1 MKGYHVSRSLSQQ
14 SSGGGHTQCDPGP
27 GSVREY
33 HRHPSEH
40 YDRAGHPFYPPG
52 GPPEP
57 LALEHRSHTHSGGGT
72 FPRSHP
78 NQHPPT
84 QQLYDSCEDCL
95 STVGGHGGKMH
106 RMPPNLQ
113 DQFEKQPFHPDG
125 FHTLQYQRSASGAEQ
140 RGESPSRIRHLVHS
154 VQKLFAKSHSL
165 EAPSKRE
172 YNGTRGGGGPRSG
185 GEEGGRHNNS
195 GHQSRS
201 ARRSK
206 SRERSKSGD
215 GRHESS
221 SRRHRSR
228 TAGWWSSDDNL
239 DSDSSFLVT
248 GGNTGPGGRSGGRGG
263 YPTGH
268 ESLDAAIQ
276 ELTMKKLPR
285 QGSVP
290 PGPGPGECMACTTL
304 ALAGG
309 EGGGGGVAGYHGG
322 PGQHSLKRSTWS
334 AMTVSQA
341 REVYPSSVRGG
352 GGGGY
357 DKALVPMENKLKE
370 RTFHYLQVPS
380 DGVEWG
386 GPDGGGEIPCRRMRS
401 GSYVKAMGDDDSQ
414 DSDAS
419 PKASPKTT
427 IIAQREAF
435 RRSVSMDHRSSATKY
450 SCKQCVDSTLS
461 ANSRTKPKSHA
472 RSRSYTHSLTSSQLG
487 DSLNRQFEAVCETMF
502 GEIESQAVEALDLP
516 GCFRTRSHSYVRAI
530 QAGCS
535 QDDDCLSVFSISGP
549 QGSIKG
555 GAIFPYRKGGPPPLP
570 PRMSKPIISVRA
582 QSSTESTQDAY
593 FQNTGQPALGRPRQH
608 HSHSVDLG
616 ITDVVVSGQTSRG
629 SREGG
634 YYTGPGQGRS
644 RQHSNSAESL
654 DGVLRGG
661 REMMPYGG
669 GGQGPIRV
677 KHSGSADSLLEG
689 PRGRERGERDMR
701 RAGGSLWKSASLPQ
715 NSMVLSKMGG
725 GGGRGGGQEEGG
737 GRGGGGG
744 GRGRNWR
751 PSIAVQVDSPGTL
764 TDSDAESKALREVHS
779 IGVQVEEDK
788 RRARFKRSNSV
799 TAGVQ
804 ADLDPEGGYPGLT
817 IAVPTQDKSLQ
828 FPGHTI
834 AVPTQDKSPQFGYSF
849 QRHSSE
855 PGSADQYAEYHR
867 TVHTQGQ
874 WTYREDYVQDG
885 YATDPHQIPPLP
897 PRAHSPLPLA
907 ADRGGWTGTPQP
919 SLEGGPRSLPD
930 SGRASPCL
938 RDGEF
943 FLRLLQMEVERMEG
957 WCQNMEREGEENELP
972 EEVLELIRTA
982 VGSAQ
987 MLMSQKVQQFFRLC
1001 QQSVDPS
1008 AYPQPTSQDLS
1019 GLWDLLQLNMED
1031 VKGKFQHLQR
1041 LKDSGWRLPPDKK
1054 DDKKLP
1060 PPLPKKPAGGVSGS
1074 LRADSVSDLSVE
1086 RGVGG
1091 GGGVLVMAR
1100 SGGVGRA
1107 VPVREKS
1114 LDLGD
1119 RQRTEARRRLLQT
1132 KRSSSFRQN
1141 SATESADSIEIYIP
1155 EAQTRL

>member
-1 MKGYHVSRSLSQQ
+1 MKTKELS
-14 SSGGGHTQCDPGP
+14 
-27 GSVREY
+27 
-33 HRHPSEH
+33 
-40 YDRAGHPFYPPG
+40 
-52 GPPEP
+52 
-57 LALEHRSHTHSGGGT
+57 
-72 FPRSHP
+72 
-78 NQHPPT
+78 
-84 QQLYDSCEDCL
+84 
-95 STVGGHGGKMH
+95 K
-106 RMPPNLQ
+106 
-113 DQFEKQPFHPDG
+113 
-125 FHTLQYQRSASGAEQ
+125 
-140 RGESPSRIRHLVHS
+140 
-154 VQKLFAKSHSL
+154 
-165 EAPSKRE
+165 
-172 YNGTRGGGGPRSG
+172 
-185 GEEGGRHNNS
+185 
-195 GHQSRS
+195 
-201 ARRSK
+201 
-206 SRERSKSGD
+206 
-215 GRHESS
+215 
-221 SRRHRSR
+221 
-228 TAGWWSSDDNL
+228 
-239 DSDSSFLVT
+239 
-248 GGNTGPGGRSGGRGG
+248 
-263 YPTGH
+263 
-268 ESLDAAIQ
+268 
-276 ELTMKKLPR
+276 
-285 QGSVP
+285 
-290 PGPGPGECMACTTL
+290 
-304 ALAGG
+304 
-309 EGGGGGVAGYHGG
+309 
-322 PGQHSLKRSTWS
+322 
-334 AMTVSQA
+334 
-341 REVYPSSVRGG
+341 
-352 GGGGY
+352 
-357 DKALVPMENKLKE
+357 
-370 RTFHYLQVPS
+370 QVPS
-380 DGVEWG
+380 EGVEWG

-435 RRSVSMDHRSSATKY
+435 RRSVSMDHRY
-450 SCKQCVDSTLS
+450 SCKQCVDATLPY
-461 ANSRTKPKSHA
+461 ANSRTTSHA
-472 RSRSYTHSLTSSQLG
+472 RSRSYTRSLTSSQLG

-502 GEIESQAVEALDLP
+502 GEMESQAVEALDLP

-535 QDDDCLSVFSISGP
+535 QDDDCLSVFSMSGP

-555 GAIFPYRKGGPPPLP
+555 GAVFPYRKAGPPPLP
-570 PRMSKPIISVRA
+570 PRMSKPMTSGA

-608 HSHSVDLG
+608 HSNSVDLG
-616 ITDVVVSGQTSRG
+616 ITGVVVSGQTSRG
-629 SREGG
+629 GG
-634 YYTGPGQGRS
+634 YYTGTGPGPGRS

-654 DGVLRGG
+654 DGILREG
-661 REMMPYGG
+661 RELVPYGG
-669 GGQGPIRV
+669 GGQRPTRV

-689 PRGRERGERDMR
+689 PRGRERGERDVG
-701 RAGGSLWKSASLPQ
+701 RAGGSLGKSASLPK

-725 GGGRGGGQEEGG
+725 GRGEGGRGG

-744 GRGRNWR
+744 GGGGGQGENKMEGRGGGRGGGRGWNWR
-751 PSIAVQVDSPGTL
+751 PSIAVQVDSSETL
-764 TDSDAESKALREVHS
+764 SDSDVEGKALKEVHS

-799 TAGVQ
+799 TASVQ
-804 ADLDPEGGYPGLT
+804 ADLDPEGGFPGL
-817 IAVPTQDKSLQ
+817 
-828 FPGHTI
+828 TI
-834 AVPTQDKSPQFGYSF
+834 AVPTQDKSPQFGCSF

-855 PGSADQYAEYHR
+855 PGSADQYAEYHHM
-867 TVHTQGQ
+867 VHTQGQ
-874 WTYREDYVQDG
+874 WAYREDYVQDG
-885 YATDPHQIPPLP
+885 YDTDCCVADHHPHQIPLLP

-907 ADRGGWTGTPQP
+907 ADRGGWIGTPQP

-957 WCQNMEREGEENELP
+957 WCQNMEREAEENELP
-972 EEVLELIRTA
+972 EEVLELIRNA

-1031 VKGKFQHLQR
+1031 VRVKFQHLQR

-1054 DDKKLP
+1054 VRAGVRLALLPPDPGSFPRAKMVVCRRVAQMVLLPRKQALAVKLHNDNNKPP
-1060 PPLPKKPAGGVSGS
+1060 PPLPKKPAGGVTGS
-1074 LRADSVSDLSVE
+1074 LRADSVSDPSVE
-1086 RGVGG
+1086 R
-1091 GGGVLVMAR
+1091 GGGVLVVPH

-1132 KRSSSFRQN
+1132 KRSASFRQN